1 MPNYN
6 CVEPANDSGADN
18 HALIANAD
26 DSITFPAVDS
36 CFAIAYVLTDSRLVG
51 GHVPTFW
58 DEKDL
63 GLGFSLMAKADR
75 KGEQHDIQLHAMQE
89 NLSKIIGEINVLRG
103 KTTVALCITLGD
115 TLWNN
120 LWTGTI
126 GRAGYPKEIRYRKV
140 AGPRNLFV
148 DGANSQVD
156 VLNAGVPVV
165 GAAETFVRGNR
176 KRIYSRDV

>member
-6 CVEPANDSGADN
+6 CVEPANDNAADH
-18 HALIANAD
+18 HALIVNAA

-36 CFAIAYVLTDSRLVG
+36 CFAIAYVLTDGRLVG

-63 GLGFSLMAKADR
+63 GLGFSLMAKAER
-75 KGEQHDIQLHAMQE
+75 KGGQHDIQRHAMHL

-103 KTTVALCITLGD
+103 NTTVALCITLGD
-115 TLWNN
+115 THWND

-126 GRAGYPKEIRYRKV
+126 GRVGYPKEIRYRKV
-140 AGPRNLFV
+140 AGPRNLV
-148 DGANSQVD
+148 IDGANAQVD
-156 VLNAGVPVV
+156 VLNAGVAVV
-165 GAAETFVRGNR
+165 GAAQAFVDVNR
-176 KRIYSRDV
+176 RRIYNRAV